1 MIFAKIF
8 LTQEQADS
16 GLGEYMTIHITPEPA
31 CSYVSFESNI
41 PAVSYLDIVQRVLDT
56 FRPGKFIL
64 TIFATK
70 VSPRASRPWRAELY
84 DKSVSL

>member
-1 MIFAKIF
+1 
-8 LTQEQADS
+8 
-16 GLGEYMTIHITPEPA
+16 MTIHITPEPA

-70 VSPRASRPWRAELY
+70 VSPRAWRAELY
-84 DKSVSL
+84 CRSFSLSTTVHFCET